1 MPCEAGKGQGRGNI
15 PAWTPALVN
24 PKMFRTAW
32 LKSPAADRKGL
43 ARNARKAS
51 MLASFWCEVGG
62 VMLTSDVIVCLQ
74 GESAV
79 VVRMEI
85 GKTES

>member
-1 MPCEAGKGQGRGNI
+1 
-15 PAWTPALVN
+15 
-24 PKMFRTAW
+24 
-32 LKSPAADRKGL
+32 
-43 ARNARKAS
+43 